1 MKKARK
7 NIGIRTMVF
16 TCALCATLT
25 TFLACDT
32 PQSIAW
38 SYYDCALDT
47 LEKGDPYAAKHF
59 LDACKKEA
67 DKVLTLKA
75 DSLMT
80 IISRAI
86 EEDKNL
92 KDSLQ

>member
-7 NIGIRTMVF
+7 SIGIMAMVF
-16 TCALCATLT
+16 TCTLCATLT

-38 SYYDCALDT
+38 SYYYCAKDT
-47 LEKGDPYAAKHF
+47 LQKGDPYAAKHF
-59 LDACKKEA
+59 LDACEKEA

-75 DSLMT
+75 DSLKT
-80 IISRAI
+80 IIDQAI
-86 EEDKNL
+86 EKDKNL
-92 KDSLQ
+92 KKMQ